1 MPIISIRS
9 AAYTAADNVRNRVS
23 KAHKAGKPIPCLPR
37 AELAC
42 VIAGVWPRDGRCSN
56 PHCGRELD
64 AGRGVAEAH
73 SPSIHKVVPAR
84 GYVAGNIR
92 VICNACNTTIGE
104 AGTIEATEAAI
115 AALQWQLSL
124 LRGE

>member
-9 AAYTAADNVRNRVS
+9 AANTAADNVLSRVR

-42 VIAGVWPRDGRCSN
+42 AIASAWPANGCCAN
-56 PHCGRELD
+56 PRCGRELD

-73 SPSIHKVVPAR
+73 SPSVHKVVPAR

-92 VICNACNTTIGE
+92 VICNACNTRIAE